1 MKNRV
6 SKLITKLN
14 ETIKL
19 YPKQFWILFG
29 GSFISSIGMGLIFP
43 FFALYVRKK
52 FGLSMTGVGYTFA
65 AFILPSILSQS
76 IGGHLADKFGRK
88 IIMLVSLL
96 LSSLFLLGY
105 GFVETITLWIFL
117 TILDGLFG
125 PMYNPASSAM
135 IADIVDSSKR
145 LQAYGLLRIIHNLG
159 IVIGPVIGGLLI
171 AKISYLILFIIAAI
185 TSFIYFFVILFFI
198 KETKPEKQE
207 VYKERLATLSN
218 KEGNSNLLSEGYK
231 KILNDRIFVY
241 FCLVT
246 ILVSVVYS
254 QMTTTFPVYM
264 NENFG
269 ILEDKYGL
277 IMALNASMVVLLQ
290 YPITR
295 IISKYKKT
303 VIMALGAFFYAIG
316 FGSIGL
322 SNSLLLFA
330 ISMAILTIGEMIIIP
345 VNTSFVADIS
355 PEDMRGRYMGVLG
368 IANMLGWGIGPII
381 GGLSIDKVGGNFI
394 WLIIFILGLISSA
407 GYLSLQRI
415 LPKKVNANE
424 INNQNCKI
432 VIKN

>member
-1 MKNRV
+1 MKNIV
-6 SKLITKLN
+6 SKLITRINK
-14 ETIKL
+14 TIKL
-19 YPKQFWILFG
+19 YPKQFWIIFG
-29 GSFISSIGMGLIFP
+29 GSFISSIGQGLIFP

-52 FGLSMTGVGYTFA
+52 FGLSMMGVGYTFA

-88 IIMLVSLL
+88 IIMLISLL

-125 PMYNPASSAM
+125 PMYNPAGNAM

-185 TSFIYFFVILFFI
+185 TSFFYFFVILFFI

-207 VYKERLATLSN
+207 VYKEQLYTLSDK
-218 KEGNSNLLSEGYK
+218 KESSKLSLDDNLASEGYK
-231 KILNDRIFVY
+231 KIINDRIFIF

-246 ILVSVVYS
+246 ILVSIVYS

-303 VIMALGAFFYAIG
+303 VIMALGAFLYALG

-322 SNSLLLFA
+322 SNSFLLFA
-330 ISMAILTIGEMIIIP
+330 LNMAILTVGEMVIVP

-381 GGLSIDKVGGNFI
+381 GGFFIDKIGGNFI
-394 WLIIFILGLISSA
+394 WLIIFILGLISSG
-407 GYLSLQRI
+407 GYLSLQRV
-415 LPKKVNANE
+415 LPKKVKVNE
-424 INNQNCKI
+424 INN
-432 VIKN
+432 

>member
-1 MKNRV
+1 MKNIV
-6 SKLITKLN
+6 SKLITRINK
-14 ETIKL
+14 TIKL
-19 YPKQFWILFG
+19 YPKQFWIIFG
-29 GSFISSIGMGLIFP
+29 GSFISSIGQGLIFP

-52 FGLSMTGVGYTFA
+52 FGLSMMGVGYTFA

-88 IIMLVSLL
+88 IIMLISLL

-125 PMYNPASSAM
+125 PMYNPAGNAM

-185 TSFIYFFVILFFI
+185 TSFFYFFVILFFI

-207 VYKERLATLSN
+207 VYKEQLVTSSN
-218 KEGNSNLLSEGYK
+218 KGSNSNLLSEGYK
-231 KILNDRIFVY
+231 KIINDRIFIF

-303 VIMALGAFFYAIG
+303 VIMALGAFLYALG

-322 SNSLLLFA
+322 SNSFLLFA
-330 ISMAILTIGEMIIIP
+330 LNMAILTVGEMVIIP

-381 GGLSIDKVGGNFI
+381 GGFFIDKIGGNFI
-394 WLIIFILGLISSA
+394 WLIIFILGLISSV
-407 GYLSLQRI
+407 GYLSLQRV
-415 LPKKVNANE
+415 LPKKVKVNE
-424 INNQNCKI
+424 INN
-432 VIKN
+432 

>member
-1 MKNRV
+1 MKNIA
-6 SKLITKLN
+6 SKFIAKVN
-14 ETIKL
+14 KTIKS
-19 YPKQFWILFG
+19 YPKQFWIIFG
-29 GSFISSIGMGLIFP
+29 GSFISSIGNGLIFP

-52 FGLSMTGVGYTFA
+52 FGLSMTGVGYTIA
-65 AFILPSILSQS
+65 AFVLPSILSQS
-76 IGGHLADKFGRK
+76 IGGHLADKLGRK
-88 IIMLVSLL
+88 IIMLISLL

-117 TILDGLFG
+117 TILNGLFG

-135 IADIVDSSKR
+135 IADIMDSSKR

-171 AKISYLILFIIAAI
+171 AKISYLVLFIIAAI

-207 VYKERLATLSN
+207 VYKEQLYTLSDK
-218 KEGNSNLLSEGYK
+218 KESSNLSLDDNLASEGYK
-231 KILNDRIFVY
+231 KIINDRIFVY

-264 NENFG
+264 KENFG
-269 ILEDKYGL
+269 ILEDKFGL
-277 IMALNASMVVLLQ
+277 IMALNAGMVVLLQ
-290 YPITR
+290 YPINR
-295 IISKYKKT
+295 IINKYKNTKM
-303 VIMALGAFFYAIG
+303 MAMGAFFYAIG

-322 SNSLLLFA
+322 SNSFLLFA
-330 ISMAILTIGEMIIIP
+330 MNMAILTIGEMIIIP

-368 IANMLGWGIGPII
+368 IANTLGWGIGPII
-381 GGLSIDKVGGNFI
+381 GGSFIDKVGGNFI
-394 WLIIFILGLISSA
+394 WLIIFILGLMSSA
-407 GYLSLQRI
+407 GYLSLQKG
-415 LPKKVNANE
+415 LSKKL
-424 INNQNCKI
+424 K
-432 VIKN
+432 

>member
-6 SKLITKLN
+6 SKLITKIN
-14 ETIKL
+14 KTIKL
-19 YPKQFWILFG
+19 YPKQFWIIFG
-29 GSFISSIGMGLIFP
+29 GSFISSIGQGLIFP
-43 FFALYVRKK
+43 FFALYIRKK
-52 FGLSMTGVGYTFA
+52 FGLSMTGVGYTIA

-76 IGGHLADKFGRK
+76 IGGHLADKLGRK
-88 IIMLVSLL
+88 IIMLISLL

-125 PMYNPASSAM
+125 PMYNPAGNAM

-171 AKISYLILFIIAAI
+171 AKISYLVLFIIAAI

-207 VYKERLATLSN
+207 VYRNKSSVLSDEKENDNLSR
-218 KEGNSNLLSEGYK
+218 KDNLSSEGYK
-231 KILNDRIFVY
+231 RILNDRIFVY

-264 NENFG
+264 KENFG

-277 IMALNASMVVLLQ
+277 IMALNAGMVVLFQ

-303 VIMALGAFFYAIG
+303 TIMALGAFLYAIG

-330 ISMAILTIGEMIIIP
+330 INMAILTVGEMVIIP

-407 GYLSLQRI
+407 GYLSLQKI
-415 LPKKVNANE
+415 LPQKVIVNE
-424 INNQNCKI
+424 INN
-432 VIKN
+432 

>member
-1 MKNRV
+1 
-6 SKLITKLN
+6 
-14 ETIKL
+14 
-19 YPKQFWILFG
+19 
-29 GSFISSIGMGLIFP
+29 
-43 FFALYVRKK
+43 
-52 FGLSMTGVGYTFA
+52 
-65 AFILPSILSQS
+65 
-76 IGGHLADKFGRK
+76 
-88 IIMLVSLL
+88 
-96 LSSLFLLGY
+96 
-105 GFVETITLWIFL
+105 
-117 TILDGLFG
+117 
-125 PMYNPASSAM
+125 
-135 IADIVDSSKR
+135 
-145 LQAYGLLRIIHNLG
+145 RIIHNLG

-303 VIMALGAFFYAIG
+303 TIMALGAFLYAIG

-322 SNSLLLFA
+322 SNSFLLFA
-330 ISMAILTIGEMIIIP
+330 INMAILTVGEMVIIP

-407 GYLSLQRI
+407 GYLSLQRFY
-415 LPKKVNANE
+415 LRS
-424 INNQNCKI
+424 
-432 VIKN
+432 

>member
-1 MKNRV
+1 
-6 SKLITKLN
+6 
-14 ETIKL
+14 
-19 YPKQFWILFG
+19 
-29 GSFISSIGMGLIFP
+29 
-43 FFALYVRKK
+43 
-52 FGLSMTGVGYTFA
+52 
-65 AFILPSILSQS
+65 
-76 IGGHLADKFGRK
+76 
-88 IIMLVSLL
+88 
-96 LSSLFLLGY
+96 
-105 GFVETITLWIFL
+105 
-117 TILDGLFG
+117 
-125 PMYNPASSAM
+125 MYNPAGNAM

-171 AKISYLILFIIAAI
+171 AKISYLVLFIIAAI

-207 VYKERLATLSN
+207 VYRNKSSVLSDEKENDNLSR
-218 KEGNSNLLSEGYK
+218 KDNLSSEGYK
-231 KILNDRIFVY
+231 RILNDRIFVY

-264 NENFG
+264 KENFG

-277 IMALNASMVVLLQ
+277 IMALNAGMVVLFQ

-303 VIMALGAFFYAIG
+303 TIMALGAFLYAIG

-330 ISMAILTIGEMIIIP
+330 INMAILTVGEMVIIP

-415 LPKKVNANE
+415 LPKKVKVNE
-424 INNQNCKI
+424 N
-432 VIKN
+432 

>member
-1 MKNRV
+1 MKNTV
-6 SKLITKLN
+6 SKLITRINK
-14 ETIKL
+14 TIKL
-19 YPKQFWILFG
+19 YPKQFWIIFG
-29 GSFISSIGMGLIFP
+29 GSFLSSIGNGLIFP

-52 FGLSMTGVGYTFA
+52 FGLSMMGVGYTFA

-88 IIMLVSLL
+88 IIMLISLL

-105 GFVETITLWIFL
+105 GLVETITLWIFL

-125 PMYNPASSAM
+125 PMYNPAGNAM

-185 TSFIYFFVILFFI
+185 TSFFYFFVILFFI

-207 VYKERLATLSN
+207 VYKEQLVTSSN
-218 KEGNSNLLSEGYK
+218 KGSNSNLLSEGYK
-231 KILNDRIFVY
+231 KIINDRIFIF

-295 IISKYKKT
+295 IIRKYKKT
-303 VIMALGAFFYAIG
+303 VIMALGAFLYALG

-322 SNSLLLFA
+322 SNSFPLFA
-330 ISMAILTIGEMIIIP
+330 LNMAILTVGEMVIIP

-381 GGLSIDKVGGNFI
+381 GGFFIDKIGGNFI
-394 WLIIFILGLISSA
+394 WLIIFILGIISSV
-407 GYLSLQRI
+407 GYLSLQRV
-415 LPKKVNANE
+415 LPKKVKVNE
-424 INNQNCKI
+424 INN
-432 VIKN
+432 